1 MRAFRSAI
9 VLGVLLVGV
18 AGCSSS
24 ATPTPPANVQH
35 LYVTD
40 YGNPGSVFVFNLPLT
55 ASSTPAVT
63 LLTTGNKPGNPC
75 FDNAGHIYVP
85 MAGDH
90 KIQVFALP
98 LTATSTPAFTLSV
111 TSTAED
117 CHFDSSG
124 NLYVAENLL
133 NEDEVFKA
141 PVTSSST
148 VNSAL
153 FNAALTRPWGVWTDA
168 SGNVFSSTA
177 HKAAI
182 EFTPFPANVP
192 TADFGPASSDQFGIA
207 MSPGGSLYIANA
219 TAAGVIDVYDPPF
232 SNTSAKNAGET
243 ITTSLTRY
251 VSYMA
256 FDAAG
261 NLYVGGLVLIGS
273 TYHVLVYASPYTG
286 APLDL
291 NRNATVVQG
300 AAIGP

>member
-9 VLGVLLVGV
+9 VLGMLLLGA

-24 ATPTPPANVQH
+24 TTPPPPATVQH

-40 YGNPGSVFVFNLPLT
+40 NSAPSSVFVFNLPLT

-63 LLTTGNKPGNPC
+63 LLTTGNGAGNPC

-85 MAGDH
+85 MATDH
-90 KIQVFALP
+90 KVQVFTLP

-117 CHFDSSG
+117 CHFDPSG
-124 NLYVAENLL
+124 NLYVAESAL

-141 PVTSSST
+141 PVTASST

-153 FNAALTRPWGVWTDA
+153 FSAALSIPWGVWTDT
-168 SGNVFSSTA
+168 SGNVFTSSSL
-177 HKAAI
+177 KAAL
-182 EFTPFPANVP
+182 EFTAFPGNVP
-192 TADFGPASSDQFGIA
+192 TADFGPGSSDVFGIA
-207 MSPGGSLYIANA
+207 VGPTGSLYIANA
-219 TAAGVIDVYDPPF
+219 TSAGVIDVYDPPF
-232 SNTSAKNAGET
+232 SNASTKNAAKT
-243 ITTSLTRY
+243 ITTSLTGY

-256 FDAAG
+256 FDASG
-261 NLYVGGLVLIGS
+261 NLYAGGIAAG

-291 NRNATVVQG
+291 SRGATVVQG
-300 AAIGP
+300 AAVGP